1 MRVRPGAR
9 CSAALALAAVLAGCG
24 VVPGPPPP
32 VPTSVVPPVAS
43 ATTAADVSP
52 DGFDTAHR
60 IALRLRAVDCDGL
73 ATGSGFAID
82 AHTLVTARHV
92 VDESSSVQ
100 VSTYDGHDVVTT
112 TAEIARDAD
121 LAIVRTRDALPVAP
135 ELADADPAVGDRVT
149 VVGYPLGKELRVTTG
164 HVTRARDD
172 PLHENAAPVLATDA
186 PVEPGSSGSPVLDDD
201 GHVVG
206 VVYAKGQDDTTFF
219 VPVSTLQS
227 MLDDEDAFVPT
238 PGCS

>member
-1 MRVRPGAR
+1 MRSRTGLAG
-9 CSAALALAAVLAGCG
+9 LALAGVLAACG
-24 VVPGPPPP
+24 VVPDPPPA
-32 VPTSVVPPVAS
+32 VPTSVVPPMAP

-60 IALRLRAVDCDGL
+60 SALRLRAVDCDGL

-100 VSTYDGHDVVTT
+100 VSTYDGHEIVTT
-112 TAEIARDAD
+112 ATEIARDAD
-121 LAIVRTRDALPVAP
+121 VAIVRTSDALPAAP
-135 ELADADPAVGDRVT
+135 ELAVADPAVGDRVT
-149 VVGYPLGKELRVTTG
+149 VVGYPLGKALSTTTG
-164 HVTRARDD
+164 HVTRGRDD
-172 PLHENAAPVLATDA
+172 PLHENAAPVLVTDA

-206 VVYAKGQDDTTFF
+206 IVYAKGQDDTTYF
-219 VPVSTLQS
+219 VPVSTLRA
-227 MLDDEDAFVPT
+227 MLDDEDAFVPA